1 MSDEEIL
8 RRGHQV
14 LEVEGRAVLNL
25 VDRLDDAFVAAVR
38 HVLEADGRVVVSGIG
53 KSGVVARKV
62 ASTLASTGTPALF
75 LHPAEGAHGDLG
87 LLVRGDLLIAV
98 SKSGETEE
106 LAELMPAVKRLEI
119 PVVAITGEED
129 STLAR
134 HADVV
139 LRASV
144 SEEACPMDLAPTASS
159 TAAMAMGDALAMS
172 VLAERGFGPEDF
184 ARLHPGGTLGRK
196 LLWKVE
202 DVMVDDPAEVP
213 GLEPDAPLSEAMRQ
227 IAHLRGTV
235 PVVDGDGRVLGV
247 VTAGDLT
254 RFAEDRPDFLDR
266 PTREAMT
273 GDPEVVGPEE
283 LAVQAVHVMEDRG
296 IMAMPVVDGAG
307 TLLGIVHLHDLLRAG
322 VA

>member
-8 RRGHQV
+8 RRGRQV
-14 LEVEGRAVLNL
+14 LEVEGRAVLDL
-25 VDRLDDAFVAAVR
+25 VDRLDEAFVAAVH

-119 PVVAITGEED
+119 PVVAITGEEG

-159 TAAMAMGDALAMS
+159 TAAMAMGDALAMA
-172 VLAERGFGPEDF
+172 VLTERGFGPEDF

-235 PVVDGDGRVLGV
+235 PVLNGDGRVLGV

-273 GDPEVVGPEE
+273 EDPEVVGPEE

-296 IMAMPVVDGAG
+296 IMAMPVVDGTG

>member
-1 MSDEEIL
+1 MSDEGIL
-8 RRGHQV
+8 RRGRQV
-14 LEVEGRAVLNL
+14 LEVEGRAVLEL
-25 VDRLDDAFVAAVR
+25 VDRLDESFVAAVR
-38 HVLEADGRVVVSGIG
+38 RILGAEGRVVVSGIG

-75 LHPAEGAHGDLG
+75 LHPAEGVHGDLG

-98 SKSGETEE
+98 SKSGETDE

-119 PVVAITGEED
+119 PVVAITGAD
-129 STLAR
+129 GSTLAR

-159 TAAMAMGDALAMS
+159 TAALAMGDALAMA
-172 VLAERGFGPEDF
+172 VLAERGFGAEDF
-184 ARLHPGGTLGRK
+184 ARLHPGGSLGRK
-196 LLWKVE
+196 LLWRVE

-213 GLEPDAPLSEAMRQ
+213 GLGSDAPLSEAMRQ

-235 PVVDGDGRVLGV
+235 PVLDGDGRVEGV

-254 RFAEDRPDFLDR
+254 RYAEGQPDFLER

-273 GDPEVVGPEE
+273 TDPELVRPDE
-283 LAVQAVHVMEDRG
+283 LAVQAVHVMEEKG
-296 IMAMPVVDGAG
+296 IMAMPVVDDDGA
-307 TLLGIVHLHDLLRAG
+307 LRGIVHLHDLLRAG